1 MEPRIPAPKPRPER
15 PPEATPALEP
25 RQRWRLTYRRRPDAP
40 PLPQRE
46 RLAEWEVGL
55 IASGLPIAGLELG
68 VPRLRV
74 VHAAPLGA
82 DIPAERE
89 LVDIF
94 LVERRPVAE
103 VRSRIGAS
111 LPAGHELVDV
121 HDVWLGEPPLSGQ
134 VVAAD
139 YRIEVDGSAE
149 DRASLA
155 TAAVRLLGSTTLP
168 RSRDKGGR
176 SVTYDLRPLVAAI
189 EVLEP
194 GLPGSPIA
202 LRIRTRF
209 DPERGVG
216 RPEEVLAAMSEVIGT
231 IFEAAS
237 TVRERLLLA
246 GEA

>member
-1 MEPRIPAPKPRPER
+1 MPGPER
-15 PPEATPALEP
+15 PSGATPILEL

-46 RLAEWEVGL
+46 RLTAWEVGL
-55 IASGLPIAGLELG
+55 IASGLPIAGLDLA
-68 VPRLRV
+68 VPRPRV

-94 LVERRPVAE
+94 LVERRSVAE
-103 VRSRIGAS
+103 VRSRLATS

-139 YRIEVDGSAE
+139 YRLEVAGGAE
-149 DRASLA
+149 DRASLG
-155 TAAVRLLGSTTLP
+155 TAAARLLGSTKLT

-176 SVTYDLRPLVAAI
+176 SVTYDLRPLLAGI

-194 GLPGSPIA
+194 GPPGPPGAPIA

-231 IFEAAS
+231 TFEASS